1 MGKKGT
7 SRKQQGL
14 GFHGI
19 PADKRN
25 QKALKRG
32 VSLLKLGT
40 FALPCI
46 VAAVPAILLES
57 WISLAIGVAVG
68 LMLFANAHV
77 VLEWESAVVL
87 RFGHLHRIQGPGV
100 FFTIPF
106 VEFVAA
112 FMDQRVTATTFSA
125 ERTLTAD
132 CVPVDVD
139 AVLYWMVWDPKSAC
153 VEVANYRDAVF
164 WVAQTTLRDA
174 IGNVSIAEL
183 STRRK
188 MLDDQIK
195 EALVAKTETWGIT
208 VISVEMRDIIIPK
221 GLQDA
226 LSREA
231 QAERERSAR
240 ITLAEVEEDI
250 SEMFVR
256 AAKNYE
262 EEESALRLRAMNMAY
277 DGFKE
282 KGGLVLL
289 PNSLVEAFGDTGS
302 GSSGK

>member
-1 MGKKGT
+1 
-7 SRKQQGL
+7 
-14 GFHGI
+14 
-19 PADKRN
+19 
-25 QKALKRG
+25 
-32 VSLLKLGT
+32 
-40 FALPCI
+40 
-46 VAAVPAILLES
+46 
-57 WISLAIGVAVG
+57 
-68 LMLFANAHV
+68 
-77 VLEWESAVVL
+77 
-87 RFGHLHRIQGPGV
+87 
-100 FFTIPF
+100 
-106 VEFVAA
+106 
-112 FMDQRVTATTFSA
+112 
-125 ERTLTAD
+125 
-132 CVPVDVD
+132 
-139 AVLYWMVWDPKSAC
+139 MVWDPKSAC

-208 VISVEMRDIIIPK
+208 VISVEMRDIIIPE

-256 AAKNYE
+256 AARNYE